1 MSHTIIIG
9 GGISGL
15 TAAYYLHQAGLSYEI
30 IESSDRVGGRI
41 KTDSENGYLMDRGF
55 QVFLTAYPEAKQ
67 VLDYKAL
74 DLQSF
79 DPGALLLRKEG
90 KIDYIGDPMRQVSSL
105 IPTVTT
111 SAASIADKFKILST
125 KSKLTSK
132 SIADIF
138 RSEEITTIDLLK
150 NEYRFSDKIINQF
163 LRPFYS
169 GIFLENDLTTSR
181 RMFDF
186 VFKMFSEGEA
196 TVPAKGMEEIPK
208 QIASHLDQSK
218 IYLNTKAIDVKGN
231 IIHLQNGE
239 TKLADHII
247 IATEAIGL
255 SNKFAKT
262 NQKYRSTT
270 NLYFASDKQPFKKN
284 SIALNGNPKALV
296 NNLVCMSKNS
306 NLYAK
311 DGELI
316 SVSLKEGIVYDNA
329 TIASQVKSE
338 LSQWI
343 PSAKNWNHLSTYRI
357 KYALPDQ
364 TNINNAN
371 IIEVTNKMTIIGDHV
386 MNGSINAA
394 MKSGRLGAERVINI
408 S

>member
-1 MSHTIIIG
+1 
-9 GGISGL
+9 
-15 TAAYYLHQAGLSYEI
+15 
-30 IESSDRVGGRI
+30 
-41 KTDSENGYLMDRGF
+41 
-55 QVFLTAYPEAKQ
+55 
-67 VLDYKAL
+67 
-74 DLQSF
+74 
-79 DPGALLLRKEG
+79 
-90 KIDYIGDPMRQVSSL
+90 
-105 IPTVTT
+105 
-111 SAASIADKFKILST
+111 
-125 KSKLTSK
+125 
-132 SIADIF
+132 
-138 RSEEITTIDLLK
+138 
-150 NEYRFSDKIINQF
+150 
-163 LRPFYS
+163 
-169 GIFLENDLTTSR
+169 
-181 RMFDF
+181 
-186 VFKMFSEGEA
+186 
-196 TVPAKGMEEIPK
+196 MEEIPK

-218 IYLNTKAIDVKGN
+218 IYLNTKAIDIKGN

-284 SIALNGNPKALV
+284 AIALNGNPKALV

-306 NLYAK
+306 SLYAK

-371 IIEVTNKMTIIGDHV
+371 IIEVNNKMTIIGDHV